1 MSRERVRLDVL
12 LVEQGYFPTRA
23 RAKAAIMAGHVFVDG
38 QRVDKAGTAVLRE
51 ASVEVRAPTNP
62 YVSRGGLKLEWALDT
77 FGVEPRERICLDV
90 GASTGGFTDCLLQ
103 RGARLVY
110 AVDVG
115 YGQLAWR
122 LRQDP
127 RVRVHERTNFRHVPA
142 GTFAGVELATVDVS
156 FISLLKVLPALRGNL
171 ESDGDA
177 VILIKPQFEAGRQA
191 VSKGGGVIR
200 EPSLHRDILCRTLH
214 EAMEQGWALMGLTY
228 SPITGPSGNIEFFG
242 WWRPEG
248 EGQVA
253 ASDMD
258 ALVDAVVRKAHA
270 AVLVNGPST
279 N

>member
-77 FGVEPRERICLDV
+77 FGVDPRERICLDV

-127 RVRVHERTNFRHVPA
+127 RVRVHGADQLSPRP
-142 GTFAGVELATVDVS
+142 
-156 FISLLKVLPALRGNL
+156 
-171 ESDGDA
+171 
-177 VILIKPQFEAGRQA
+177 
-191 VSKGGGVIR
+191 
-200 EPSLHRDILCRTLH
+200 CR
-214 EAMEQGWALMGLTY
+214 Y
-228 SPITGPSGNIEFFG
+228 RS
-242 WWRPEG
+242 R
-248 EGQVA
+248 
-253 ASDMD
+253 ASSWP
-258 ALVDAVVRKAHA
+258 
-270 AVLVNGPST
+270 PST
-279 N
+279 SHSFHFSRCCPHYGEISSQTAMPSF